1 MSAYCPFKSTTRSAV
16 AVASAVSARLVI
28 WLVMICG
35 RADLIGGDE
44 VCFTGPG
51 SCGPG
56 VRKHRFHAN
65 ALQWEQKGWRRNLE
79 RRARRG
85 DQAKEWS
92 LTPDLLDIILK
103 MQINLC
109 FRNWSRTTRGQT
121 SPWNQTKHPGITYTL
136 KTKIHS
142 KHMFQQFFYK
152 SNSSTQSHKQTVRPK
167 THRKKVKKTL
177 YLYLHSSPNNTVH

>member
-16 AVASAVSARLVI
+16 GRCGVGCVCKAS
-28 WLVMICG
+28 
-35 RADLIGGDE
+35 DLIGCDLWESWSDWWWWGLL
-44 VCFTGPG
+44 
-51 SCGPG
+51 
-56 VRKHRFHAN
+56 HRAWLMW
-65 ALQWEQKGWRRNLE
+65 ARCQKASFPRQRITMRTKGLTAQPRE

-167 THRKKVKKTL
+167 THRKKVKKNIILVSTFK
-177 YLYLHSSPNNTVH
+177 P